1 MNIKRNALNP
11 LCPLHMIFG
20 HFKYVLCGKISVGYK
35 ATYRKEGT
43 PNRSRVLK
51 PVRLS
56 VWLIVIPVLF
66 LFCIV

>member
-1 MNIKRNALNP
+1 
-11 LCPLHMIFG
+11 MIFG
-20 HFKYVLCGKISVGYK
+20 HFKYVLSGKISVGYK